1 MKKITLL
8 LLCLISNFMF
18 SHTINYD
25 NIVLRHWSIQK
36 EHKCIDGTFM
46 LFKNGTVFIEDAN
59 NTISKFPLS
68 DLSNEDQA
76 FVMKKEEWV
85 KNLNTISPQK
95 EAGIQSI
102 FDYKFWTILFSL
114 LAFGYYIYTLTDRK
128 KLKYLYPVLFLGIL
142 MSLYSFTKKALSTT
156 DPLFLKSSFN
166 QFSST
171 VSTTYDANYFY
182 VNSKGIPNH
191 TMMVGISST
200 GWQQQIPI
208 PQCYIGANAWSIPL
222 NPVIAATPVPVSAA
236 HFLKGAIAIAANGV
250 AIFNY
255 HTNTGVDS
263 FLGGQL
269 DIYGGHCGR
278 ADDYHYHIA
287 PMHLIT
293 LGQASAT
300 LPIAFGL
307 DGYAVYGSLEP
318 DGSPMATLDGN
329 HGHFGTNGVYH
340 YHGTASAPYMIG
352 NMVGVVTEDVNLQI
366 VPQASA
372 NSVRG
377 PGEGQN
383 PLSGALITACVPN
396 ATNNG
401 YNLSFSFNGIS
412 GSATNYSWVGTAYTF
427 NYVNYPTTISIN
439 GVLTTPPNP
448 GTLVSNRTGTAQCT
462 VPNLAAA
469 NFISIEKNITIF
481 PNPATDVLQINVGNA
496 FLENDVQTISI
507 YDLKGSLVSKTL
519 GFSPVLN
526 IKNVSKGTYFVK
538 IQFSNSVISKK
549 LLVK

>member
-1 MKKITLL
+1 
-8 LLCLISNFMF
+8 MF
-18 SHTINYD
+18 SHTINHD
-25 NIVLRHWSIQK
+25 NIVLRHWSVQK
-36 EHKCIDGTFM
+36 HHKHIDGTFM
-46 LFKNGTVFIEDAN
+46 MLKNGIVFIEDAN
-59 NTISKFPLS
+59 NSILKFPLA
-68 DLSNEDQA
+68 DLSKEDQA
-76 FVMKKEEWV
+76 FVMKKKDWV

-95 EAGIQSI
+95 QVGIQSI
-102 FDYKFWTILFSL
+102 FDYKFWIILFSL
-114 LAFGYYIYTLTDRK
+114 FTFGYYIYTLSDRK
-128 KLKYLYPVLFLGIL
+128 KLKFLYPILFIGIL
-142 MSLYSFTKKALSTT
+142 MSLYGFTKKALSIT

-191 TMMVGISST
+191 MMMLGISST

-222 NPVIAATPVPVSAA
+222 NPVIAGTPVPVNAS

-263 FLGGQL
+263 FLDGQL

-278 ADDYHYHIA
+278 ADDYHYHTA

-318 DGSPMATLDGN
+318 TGATMTALDGN
-329 HGHFGTNGVYH
+329 HGHYFNGVYH
-340 YHGTASAPYMIG
+340 YHGTATAPYMIG

-366 VPQASA
+366 IPQASA

-383 PLSGALITACVPN
+383 PLRGALITSCVPN

-401 YNLSFSFNGIS
+401 YNLSFSYNGTP
-412 GSATNYSWVGTAYTF
+412 GSATNYSWNGTAYTF

-462 VPNLAAA
+462 VPNLGF
-469 NFISIEKNITIF
+469 NELTSIEKNITIF
-481 PNPATDVLQINVGNA
+481 PNPATDILQINVGNA

-519 GFSPVLN
+519 KFSPILN
-526 IKNVSKGTYFVK
+526 IKNISKGTYLVK
-538 IQFSNSVISKK
+538 IQFSNSVVSKK
-549 LLVK
+549 VIVK

>member
-1 MKKITLL
+1 
-8 LLCLISNFMF
+8 MF
-18 SHTINYD
+18 SHTINHG
-25 NIVLRHWSIQK
+25 NSVLRHWSIQK
-36 EHKCIDGTFM
+36 EHKCIEGTFVM
-46 LFKNGTVFIEDAN
+46 FKNGTVFIEDAN
-59 NTISKFPLS
+59 NTISKFPLT
-68 DLSNEDQA
+68 DLSKVDQV
-76 FVMKKEEWV
+76 FVMKKVESV

-102 FDYKFWTILFSL
+102 FDYKFWIILFSL
-114 LAFGYYIYTLTDRK
+114 IAFAYHMYSLSDRK

-156 DPLFLKSSFN
+156 DPLFLKSAFN

-182 VNSKGIPNH
+182 VNSKGVPNH

-222 NPVIAATPVPVSAA
+222 NPVIAVTPVPVSAS

-263 FLGGQL
+263 FLDGQL
-269 DIYGGHCGR
+269 DNYGGHCGR
-278 ADDYHYHIA
+278 ADDYHYHTA

-318 DGSPMATLDGN
+318 TGASMTTLDAN
-329 HGHFGTNGVYH
+329 HGHYLNGVYH
-340 YHGTASAPYMIG
+340 YHGTATAPYMIG

-366 VPQASA
+366 IPQASA

-383 PLSGALITACVPN
+383 PLRGALITSCVPN

-401 YNLSFSFNGIS
+401 YNLSFSYNGTP
-412 GSATNYSWVGTAYTF
+412 GSATNFSWNGTAYTF

-439 GVLTTPPNP
+439 NVVTTPPNP

-462 VPNLAAA
+462 VPNLGI
-469 NFISIEKNITIF
+469 NELPSIEKYITIF
-481 PNPATDVLQINVGNA
+481 PNPATDILQINVGNA

-507 YDLKGSLVSKTL
+507 YDLKGSLISKTL
-519 GFSPVLN
+519 KFSPILN
-526 IKNVSKGTYFVK
+526 IKNLSKGTYFVK
-538 IQFSNSVISKK
+538 IQFSNSVVTKK

>member
-8 LLCLISNFMF
+8 LLCVFAHFAF

-25 NIVLRHWSIQK
+25 KIGLRHWSIQK
-36 EHKCIDGTFM
+36 EHKCIEGTFM
-46 LFKNGTVFIEDAN
+46 MLKNGTVFIEEAN

-68 DLSNEDQA
+68 YLSKEDQA
-76 FVMKKEEWV
+76 FVLKKEVWV

-95 EAGIQSI
+95 QAGIQSI
-102 FDYKFWTILFSL
+102 FDYKFWIILFSL
-114 LAFGYYIYTLTDRK
+114 LVFGYYIYSLSDKK
-128 KLKYLYPVLFLGIL
+128 KLNYLYPVLFLGIL
-142 MSLYSFTKKALSTT
+142 ISLYSFTKKALSTT
-156 DPLFLKSSFN
+156 DPLFLKSAFN

-191 TMMVGISST
+191 TMMVGISDH

-208 PQCYIGANAWSIPL
+208 PQCYIGTNAWSIPL
-222 NPVIAATPVPVSAA
+222 NPVIAGIPVPVSDA

-263 FLGGQL
+263 FIDGQL
-269 DIYGGHCGR
+269 DKYGGHCGR

-318 DGSPMATLDGN
+318 DGSSMATLDAN
-329 HGHFGTNGVYH
+329 HGHYGTNGVYH
-340 YHGTASAPYMIG
+340 YHGTETAPYMIG
-352 NMVGVVTEDVNLQI
+352 NMVGVVTEDADKQI
-366 VPQASA
+366 IPQASA
-372 NSVRG
+372 KSVRG

-383 PLSGALITACVPN
+383 PLKGALITGCIPN

-401 YNLSFSFNGIS
+401 YNLSFSYNGIP
-412 GSATNYSWVGTAYTF
+412 GSATNFSWNGTAYTF

-448 GTLVSNRTGTAQCT
+448 GTLVSNRTGFAQCT
-462 VPNLAAA
+462 VPNLTLPEFAL
-469 NFISIEKNITIF
+469 NDKNISIY
-481 PNPATDVLQINVGNA
+481 PNPATDVLNVKVNNGVS
-496 FLENDVQTISI
+496 ENDVQSISI
-507 YDLKGSLVSKTL
+507 YGIKGELISKTL
-519 GFSPVLN
+519 HYKEN
-526 IKNVSKGTYFVK
+526 IDIKNLSKGTYLVK
-538 IQFSNSVISKK
+538 IQFPNYLVTKK
-549 LLVK
+549 VLVK